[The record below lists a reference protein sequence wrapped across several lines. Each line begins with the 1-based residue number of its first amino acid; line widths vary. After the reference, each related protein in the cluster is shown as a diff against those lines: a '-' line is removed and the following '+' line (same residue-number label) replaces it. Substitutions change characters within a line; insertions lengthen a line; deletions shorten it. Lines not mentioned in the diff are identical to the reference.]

1 MKIAHISDTHLGY
14 SAYGKVD
21 EDSGLN
27 QRETDTYRAFEA
39 FVDSVVDRKPDMV
52 LHSGDL
58 FDSVRPTNR
67 AISVALDQLLRLTA
81 EGIPVVVIAGN
92 HSTPRLRET
101 GSVFR
106 IFDHLEEVYPVYRG
120 RYESI
125 EIGEVTVH
133 ALPHAEG
140 ELLQEGLKSMEP
152 SPQTEFNVAMM
163 HTGIVGLD
171 VFRMHE
177 FNEQLINSSYL
188 KRGFDYIA
196 LGHYHGHTEVSDN
209 ACYAGS
215 TERFSFAEV
224 GQEKGFLWVDLE
236 SGEWEFESLPTREMV
251 DIGPIDASHMEGR
264 AVQGKIEERLER
276 MDLASK
282 IVRLKVKN
290 ISSPAY
296 QSLDFNRINQLVKD
310 TVHFERRFDVEREDN
325 SVQWRSTTLESIE
338 EEFKNFLDQY
348 PVEGV
353 DKDTIEERGLEYLK
367 KELEY

>member
-1 MKIAHISDTHLGY
+1 MKLAHISDTHLGY

-21 EDSGLN
+21 EESGLN
-27 QRETDTYRAFEA
+27 QRETDTYRVFEA
-39 FVDSVVDRKPDMV
+39 FVDSVIEEQPDMV

-67 AISVALDQLLRLTA
+67 AISVALDQMLRISR
-81 EGIPVVVIAGN
+81 EGIPIVVIAGN

-106 IFDHLEEVYPVYRG
+106 IFDHLEGVYPVYRG

-125 EIGEVTVH
+125 QIGDVTVH

-140 ELLQEGLKSMEP
+140 ESLQQGLESMEP
-152 SPQTEFNVAMM
+152 SSQSPFNVAMM

-188 KRGFDYIA
+188 RKGFDYIA
-196 LGHYHGHTEVSDN
+196 LGHYHGHAEVSGN

-224 GQEKGFLWVDLE
+224 GQDKGFLWVDLE
-236 SGEWEFESLPTREMV
+236 SGEWEFESLPTRDMI
-251 DIGPIDASHMEGR
+251 DIGPIDASRKEGR
-264 AVQGKIEERLER
+264 VVQEEIEERLESI
-276 MDLASK
+276 DLSSK
-282 IVRLKVKN
+282 IVRLKVDD

-296 QSLDFNRINQLVKD
+296 QSLDFNRINQLVKEA
-310 TVHFERRFDVEREDN
+310 VHFEKKFDVERGES
-325 SVQWRSTTLESIE
+325 SVQWKSTTLESIE
-338 EEFKNFLDQY
+338 EEFRKFLEQY

-353 DKDTIEERGLEYLK
+353 DKDTIEERGLDYLK
-367 KELEY
+367 RELEY